1 MDMIGAR
8 YRLRGDDLQ
17 DLQIERFLQNQQ
29 TVTDDLFV
37 EALKFWIYG
46 KSETGQVLL
55 SMYAEQTHPEFDCV
69 AHLLCYLY
77 LTQIEKGYL
86 FPNDQFLRRI
96 MVRPNLLISREI
108 QRALMVW
115 SPWNRDTAKRSIPR
129 SLRRWQSV

>member
-46 KSETGQVLL
+46 KSETEQLLL

-69 AHLLCYLY
+69 AHFLCYLY
-77 LTQIEKGYL
+77 LTQITGGYL
-86 FPNDQFLRRI
+86 FPNDQFLRKI
-96 MVRPNLLISREI
+96 MVRPSSLISREI
-108 QRALMVW
+108 QRASMV
-115 SPWNRDTAKRSIPR
+115 SCPWNHATAKRNIQRNSR
-129 SLRRWQSV
+129 WWQSE